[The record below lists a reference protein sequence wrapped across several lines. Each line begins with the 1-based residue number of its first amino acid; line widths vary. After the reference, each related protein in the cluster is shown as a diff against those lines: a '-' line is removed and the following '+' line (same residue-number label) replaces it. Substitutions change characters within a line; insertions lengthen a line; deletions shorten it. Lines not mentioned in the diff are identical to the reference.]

1 MPFLLL
7 LPLRRLRVL
16 LVLAAL
22 ATGLSGLLFVRC
34 FLLRD
39 WWYFW
44 MLPWNLLLA
53 FVPIPLTLWA
63 ERLALQYRPQRWKL
77 AAVVVAWALFFPNAP
92 YLITDIKHLHWVPPM
107 PLWFDATLLFGFA
120 MTGLLAGLVSLYW
133 LHRLGRHFL
142 GPKRADALLAAY
154 LPVASWGLFLGR
166 ELRWNTWDVLLR
178 PHHLV
183 WDALTRG
190 TGLKALLMTVEFSVL
205 VGVSYLAV
213 LALIHLNPRHD

>member
-16 LVLAAL
+16 LVLVGLAA
-22 ATGLSGLLFVRC
+22 GLTAILFVRC
-34 FLLRD
+34 FALRD
-39 WWYFW
+39 WWYAL
-44 MLPWNLLLA
+44 MLPWNLFLA

-63 ERLALQYRPQRWKL
+63 ERLALFYQTPKLKL
-77 AAVVVAWALFFPNAP
+77 AAVVAAWALFFPNAP
-92 YLITDIKHLHWVPPM
+92 YLVTDVMHLHWVPPM

-120 MTGLLAGLVSLYW
+120 LTGLLSGLVSLYW
-133 LHRLGRHFL
+133 MHRLGRHFL

-154 LPVASWGLFLGR
+154 LPVAAWGIFLGR

-190 TGLKALLMTVEFSVL
+190 TSLKALAMTVEFSVL
-205 VGVSYLAV
+205 IGFSYLAI
-213 LALIHLNPRHD
+213 LALIHLNPRQD